1 MRRLVY
7 GSPASDEPSGGV
19 KVFHRHVEVLRAMG
33 HEAAIWHP
41 GSVGF
46 RCSWFEHEAPVVETP
61 DLHPANDFI
70 VLPEIWATG
79 YVPMLKSQGFK
90 VGIFVQNAYLTH
102 VNFNTGNPN
111 GIRDAY
117 ADADLVLSISSDSSR
132 YLEEIHGVP
141 AGKIQ
146 PQRYTVDRRLFHPA
160 EKARL
165 ITFMP
170 RKLADHGARVVSALR
185 PLLPAGWEIVPL
197 DNLAERQVA
206 FALSKSA
213 IFLAFSEF
221 EGLPVPPVEAAL
233 AGNVVI
239 GYHGQGGREYWHAPN
254 FIEVDQGDFQQFV
267 FEVRETLIE
276 IGSGQLN
283 VEALNAGIDRLA
295 AAFSPATER
304 ELLEALVSRVRAL
317 DAGPSAQVIWSGQ

>member
-1 MRRLVY
+1 MMRLVY
-7 GSPASDEPSGGV
+7 ASPASDEPSGGV

-33 HEAAIWHP
+33 YEAAVWHP
-41 GSVGF
+41 GDNGF
-46 RCSWFEHEAPVVETP
+46 RCSWFQHNAPTLDTPALRPAADFMVV
-61 DLHPANDFI
+61 
-70 VLPEIWATG
+70 PEIWATT

-90 VGIFVQNAYLTH
+90 VGIFVQNAYLTV
-102 VNFNTGNPN
+102 VNLNTANPN

-117 ADADLVLSISSDSSR
+117 AQADLVLSISSDSSR
-132 YLEEIHGVP
+132 YLEEILGVP
-141 AGKIQ
+141 PGKIQ
-146 PQRYTVDRRLFHPA
+146 QQRYTVDRRLFRPA

-165 ITFMP
+165 ITYMP
-170 RKLADHGARVVSALR
+170 RKLADHSARVVSVLR
-185 PLLPAGWEIVPL
+185 PLLPSGWEILPL
-197 DNLAERQVA
+197 DNIAEREVA

-239 GYHGQGGREYWHAPN
+239 GYHGQGGREYWRAPN

-267 FEVRETLIE
+267 FEVRETVTE
-276 IGSGQLN
+276 FGSGQLDID
-283 VEALNAGIDRLA
+283 ALNAGMDLLA

-304 ELLEALVSRVRAL
+304 QFLEALVARVQGL
-317 DAGPSAQVIWSGQ
+317 GESLLPQPLWSE